1 MATTKPNP
9 IPPGFEGAT
18 PYLYIKGA
26 AKAIDFYKRA
36 FGATERMRM
45 DGPDGKI
52 GHAEIAIGKAIVML
66 ADESPAMHALSP
78 VTIGGTAAG
87 FLIYVEDVDK
97 VFQQALKAGA
107 TQLSPVENKFYGDRM
122 GGLKDPFG
130 HQWYLGTH
138 IEDVSPEEMG
148 RRAAEMA
155 KAGAKG

>member
-1 MATTKPNP
+1 MATKPNP
-9 IPPGFEGAT
+9 IPPGYEGAT

-26 AKAIDFYKRA
+26 AKALDFYKRA
-36 FGATERMRM
+36 FGAKEEMRM
-45 DGPDGKI
+45 EGPDGTI
-52 GHAEIAIGKAIVML
+52 GHAEFSVGKARVML
-66 ADESPAMHALSP
+66 SDEAPSMHALSP
-78 VTIGGTAAG
+78 ATIGGTAAG
-87 FLIYVEDVDK
+87 FLIYVPDVDA

-122 GGLKDPFG
+122 GTLKDPFG

-138 IEDVSPEEMG
+138 VEDVSPEEMG

>member
-1 MATTKPNP
+1 MATKPSP
-9 IPPGFEGAT
+9 IPPGYEGAT
-18 PYLYIKGA
+18 PYLYVKGA

-36 FGATERMRM
+36 FGAQERMRM
-45 DGPDGKI
+45 DGPNGTI
-52 GHAEIAIGKAIVML
+52 GHAEIAIGKANIML
-66 ADESPAMHALSP
+66 ADESPAMNALSP
-78 VTIGGTAAG
+78 VTIGGTAAS

-107 TQLSPVENKFYGDRM
+107 TQLSPVEDKFYGDRM

-148 RRAAEMA
+148 RRAAA
-155 KAGAKG
+155 AAAAAGAKS